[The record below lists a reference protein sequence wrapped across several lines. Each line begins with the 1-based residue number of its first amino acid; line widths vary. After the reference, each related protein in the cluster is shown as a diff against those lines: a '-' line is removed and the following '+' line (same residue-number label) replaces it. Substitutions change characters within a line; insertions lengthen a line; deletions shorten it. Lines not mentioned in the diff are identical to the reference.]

1 MHNSIMPVPGFLAR
15 DTLKF
20 CVLGSILFCKGH
32 SVLHLPEY
40 GVIAWHPVDCMKKIF
55 PIITV
60 LILLSLLGLIFFQF
74 LWLKSAKEV
83 KEQQL
88 LDNINKATSDAAE
101 KLMIDKSVISF
112 PRKSDML
119 FPNDKIKLEFLRS
132 SVIQRFTKEE
142 IADIIRKSLNKY
154 YLKEIPFEFAITQ
167 NTLMGDEVQSDNFYK
182 YYVDSLHNT
191 QHVIQLV
198 PGSGSSRESLS
209 LEEFLVVIVPHQR
222 TIVLKE
228 LTWFIVGA
236 ILFTIIITA
245 AFFIT
250 IRTLLKQKKL
260 SEIKSDFINNM
271 THEFKTPLATISL
284 AVDALKNDKVSGDKE
299 KMNYFTGIIK
309 EENRRMNKQVETIL
323 QAALLDKQEV
333 QLNLKLLSAHQMIRS
348 ALNNIT
354 LPLQEKNGRIEVH
367 LDATKDKIMADE
379 VHFTNIINNLL
390 DNAVKYSREDL
401 LIKLSTS
408 VHGNQ
413 LRIKIE
419 DNGIGMN
426 KETLSRIFEK
436 FYRAHT
442 GNIHNVKGFGLGL
455 SYVKTMVDA
464 HKGSIKPDS
473 SPGKG
478 STFLISIPL
487 AG

>member
-1 MHNSIMPVPGFLAR
+1 
-15 DTLKF
+15 
-20 CVLGSILFCKGH
+20 
-32 SVLHLPEY
+32 
-40 GVIAWHPVDCMKKIF
+40 MKRIF
-55 PIITV
+55 PIITI

-88 LDNINKATSDAAE
+88 LDNINKATSESAE
-101 KLMIDKSVISF
+101 RLMQEKSVI
-112 PRKSDML
+112 L
-119 FPNDKIKLEFLRS
+119 FPKKPDIMFPNEKVRMEFMRS
-132 SVIQRFTKEE
+132 SVMQRYSKEE
-142 IADIIRKSLNKY
+142 VSDIIRRSLRKY
-154 YLKEIPFEFAITQ
+154 FMKDVHFEFAITQ
-167 NTLMGDEVQSDNFYK
+167 NSLMGEEMQSDNFYR
-182 YYVDSLHNT
+182 YYIDSLHNT

-198 PGSGSSRESLS
+198 PPGGSSLENLNR
-209 LEEFLVVIVPHQR
+209 EEFLVVIVPHQR

-228 LTWFIVGA
+228 LTWFIFGA
-236 ILFTIIITA
+236 ILFTIIITT

-250 IRTLLKQKKL
+250 IRTLLRQKKL

-284 AVDALKNDKVSGDKE
+284 AVDALRNEKVSGDRE
-299 KMNYFTGIIK
+299 KTNYFTGIIK

-333 QLNLKLLSAHQMIRS
+333 QLNLKKLSAHDMIRS
-348 ALNNIT
+348 ALHNIT

-367 LDATKDKIMADE
+367 LDAAKDQVMADE
-379 VHFTNIINNLL
+379 VHFTNLINNLL
-390 DNAVKYSREDL
+390 DNAVKYSKEDL
-401 LIKLSTS
+401 LIRLGTS
-408 VHGNQ
+408 VQGNQ
-413 LRIKIE
+413 LKIKIE

-464 HKGSIKPDS
+464 HKGQIKAES
-473 SPGKG
+473 APGKG
-478 STFLISIPL
+478 STFIISLPL
-487 AG
+487 AP